1 MCIHNMQNATACMEC
16 VGVGVCVCVC
26 GSAWSYDIIIIG
38 MDLESDGDADKLTE
52 AAIMLMKRNL
62 PTYICNSFVAAGFDT
77 LSVIAEM
84 DVSDSPGN
92 SLQVIENFISKE
104 YPNDPRFYRSNMT
117 CTFFPPGHRQRIARF
132 VKQVK
137 EQLEEERKQIKR
149 KRRGGASIY
158 VKER

>member
-1 MCIHNMQNATACMEC
+1 M
-16 VGVGVCVCVC
+16 CVC

-92 SLQVIENFISKE
+92 SLQV
-104 YPNDPRFYRSNMT
+104 PRTLCLLFVGIWERNREQSTVRPLNGQKTNCFQNLLLWVEMWFLSHT
-117 CTFFPPGHRQRIARF
+117 LLATGTQRIRSCDMFDIAC
-132 VKQVK
+132 
-137 EQLEEERKQIKR
+137 L
-149 KRRGGASIY
+149 
-158 VKER
+158 